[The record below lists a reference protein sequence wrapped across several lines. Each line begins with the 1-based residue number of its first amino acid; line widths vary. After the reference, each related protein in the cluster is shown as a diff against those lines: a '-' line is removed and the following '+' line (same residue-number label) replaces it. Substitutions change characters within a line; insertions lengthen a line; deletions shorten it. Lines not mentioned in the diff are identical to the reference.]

1 MRAGVA
7 HHAAVFP
14 LTVRARVALHTVAFP
29 LAVRAG
35 GAHHAVL
42 FQIAVG
48 AGAAVHALAF
58 QLAVGARVAVRA
70 AAFHLAVRAGGAV
83 HATAFQPAV
92 RAALALHAALFHLA
106 VRTRVTLP
114 AVGLLLSVRA
124 SLHSHRSRATTPR
137 VHSLLR
143 KARRGRCFIVRV
155 FQTARFFLA
164 SFMPKAPSSC
174 VFKSLSRH
182 DAPAVHSRPDPTRL
196 MEGKPYTLCVR
207 FPRILAAV
215 SRTRART
222 SRGSTTRAKN

>member
-1 MRAGVA
+1 MWVGRRAVC
-7 HHAAVFP
+7 V
-14 LTVRARVALHTVAFP
+14 P

-35 GAHHAVL
+35 VAIRAAALHLAVRAGVTLCAVAFQLAVRAGVAVRAVAFQLPVRAGGTLRAHAFHLPVRAGLAVRTVAFQLPVRAGLARHA
-42 FQIAVG
+42 A
-48 AGAAVHALAF
+48 AF
-58 QLAVGARVAVRA
+58 QLAVGTRITLAE
-70 AAFHLAVRAGGAV
+70 HLFR
-83 HATAFQPAV
+83 P
-92 RAALALHAALFHLA
+92 
-106 VRTRVTLP
+106 
-114 AVGLLLSVRA
+114 SVRA
-124 SLHSHRSRATTPR
+124 SFHSHRSRATTPR

-164 SFMPKAPSSC
+164 SSMPKAPSSC

-207 FPRILAAV
+207 FPRLLAAV